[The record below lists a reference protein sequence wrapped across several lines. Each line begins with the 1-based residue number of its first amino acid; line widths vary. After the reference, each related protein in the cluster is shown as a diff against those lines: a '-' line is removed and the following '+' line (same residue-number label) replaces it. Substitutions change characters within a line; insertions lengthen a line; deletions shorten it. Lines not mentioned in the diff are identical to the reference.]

1 MDSNLPSPPYK
12 RRALVDAVAARS
24 QFQPTALVS
33 AGVEYTTT
41 VFFGPT
47 GPEGSHAVASTLA
60 IPAPVAGATPAALI
74 RDSGLVGKVVWRTLK
89 PGSNKIDGPVAGTFQ
104 AGAAYVAQV
113 SWTPEAAPK
122 AHSEPVLQMP
132 QGAYR
137 SGVQGDGVSNGV
149 NRVASGIT
157 RTAATSANEPTQ
169 KVVPN
174 TNASTNTNINT
185 NTSGST
191 VSVSSRAGPAGQVSA
206 LTAPAVSVMPNQAPV
221 PGGQINLPDL
231 GGEPEPVAP
240 SKKPTQDALAG
251 QNYRSGG
258 QVGSSGSPGA
268 SWSGSG
274 SSMPGANAGQGA
286 NDLGLPPGAVPTR
299 TPGANTASAML
310 PAVNLGDAGAG
321 ASIGATGAK
330 FHTESKNYL
339 AQIGL
344 DYVSPKSSYGI
355 GVKADGAALLSDTL
369 ALGTNLTFNNINEA
383 VLNAVWLPK
392 DLPIKTKLSAA
403 YMWGQQNFDF
413 YSGNAPASLTQA
425 SYYFSSQYVVPK
437 EQSDYVHSV
446 GASTWGSRANQ
457 TNNPTPVYTTVETA
471 SAYNI
476 MMDPRKWALGQLQ
489 GEALDLQAGL
499 SKQVIGKASL
509 GYESLKF
516 PFSDGSQELNKRI
529 YQDYVVQYQP
539 IPEVALQ
546 AGYKLGAAMNNIM
559 LSAAYSSWKLTA
571 FKNNGQNGITGN
583 QGMALTYSIPLDG
596 KPGAPTFGTLVR
608 PELVGNSAY
617 VLRDAAIRPV
627 QLPQA
632 FLAKVD
638 QTAVIQAASI
648 SKTGLGPGTSVNQAG
663 DVLVNV
669 GTGGGTITG
678 VTRNG
683 TPFTYASSISSTATG
698 LQIKTLALP
707 AAASSGDTYVVS
719 MTDNNST
726 PYFVNFTTAN

>member
-1 MDSNLPSPPYK
+1 M
-12 RRALVDAVAARS
+12 DAVVARS
-24 QFQPTALVS
+24 QHRPTALMS
-33 AGVEYTTT
+33 GAYTTT
-41 VFFGPT
+41 VFFAPT
-47 GPEGSHAVASTLA
+47 GVEGSNAIASTLA
-60 IPAPVAGATPAALI
+60 IPTPVAGALPASLI
-74 RDSGLVGKVVWRTLK
+74 RDAGLVGRVVWRTLK

-104 AGAAYVAQV
+104 VGVAYVAQV
-113 SWTPEAAPK
+113 TWMPEAAP
-122 AHSEPVLQMP
+122 ERVLQMP

-137 SGVQGDGVSNGV
+137 AGVQGDGVSNGA
-149 NRVASGIT
+149 NS
-157 RTAATSANEPTQ
+157 AASANSTREATPA
-169 KVVPN
+169 VA
-174 TNASTNTNINT
+174 AS
-185 NTSGST
+185 NTSGVS
-191 VSVSSRAGPAGQVSA
+191 VSVSSRAGPAGQVSTT
-206 LTAPAVSVMPNQAPV
+206 TAPTVSVMPNQSPT
-221 PGGQINLPDL
+221 PSGQINLPDL

-240 SKKPTQDALAG
+240 SKKPTQNTLAG

-258 QVGSSGSPGA
+258 QAGLPNSPNA
-268 SWSGSG
+268 SWSGAG
-274 SSMPGANAGQGA
+274 MPGASTGQGA
-286 NDLGLPPGAVPTR
+286 NDLGLPPGAVPGR
-299 TPGANTASAML
+299 APGANTASASAMA

-321 ASIGATGAK
+321 ASIGATGTK
-330 FHTESKNYL
+330 FHVESKNYL
-339 AQIGL
+339 AQLGL

-403 YMWGQQNFDF
+403 YMWGKQDFNF

-437 EQSDYVHSV
+437 EQSDYLHSV

-476 MMDPRKWALGQLQ
+476 MMDPRKLALGQLQ
-489 GEALDLQAGL
+489 GGAFDLQAGF

-559 LSAAYSSWKLTA
+559 LSAAYSGWKLTA

-608 PELVGNSAY
+608 PELIGNSAY

-632 FLAKVD
+632 FMAKVD
-638 QTAVIQAASI
+638 TTAVTMAASI
-648 SKTGLGPGTSVNQAG
+648 SKTGLGPGVTVNQAG
-663 DVLVNV
+663 DAMVAV
-669 GTGGGTITG
+669 GVGNGVITG

-683 TPFTYASSISSTATG
+683 APFAYASSISSTPSG
-698 LQIKTLALP
+698 IVIKTLALP
-707 AAASSGDTYVVS
+707 NALPTGDTYVVS
-719 MTDNNST
+719 QTDSAGT
-726 PYFVNFTTAN
+726 PYFVNFTTVN